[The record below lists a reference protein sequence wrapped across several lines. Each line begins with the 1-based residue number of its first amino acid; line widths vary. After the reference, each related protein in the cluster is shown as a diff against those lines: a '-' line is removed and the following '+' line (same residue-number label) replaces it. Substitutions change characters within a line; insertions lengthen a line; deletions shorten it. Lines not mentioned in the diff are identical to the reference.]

1 MLGGLV
7 TVRATP
13 RSARR
18 AHPEPGEPDAR
29 RTTRLART
37 VTYGLCGGLLL
48 LGIAQVE
55 VWPLSAFRLFSGV
68 RGPEATSWQVV
79 VVDSDGSERLL
90 DLAGMPDRVGLPHH
104 LLPRL
109 VDASPA
115 VREDVLETYVE
126 AAGAGTSAV
135 RVRVY
140 RVVSR
145 TSTEPDVANI
155 QLSRH
160 VAYEVGL
167 P

>member
-1 MLGGLV
+1 V
-7 TVRATP
+7 
-13 RSARR
+13 
-18 AHPEPGEPDAR
+18 
-29 RTTRLART
+29 
-37 VTYGLCGGLLL
+37 
-48 LGIAQVE
+48 
-55 VWPLSAFRLFSGV
+55 
-68 RGPEATSWQVV
+68 
-79 VVDSDGSERLL
+79 
-90 DLAGMPDRVGLPHH
+90 
-104 LLPRL
+104 LPRL
-109 VDASPA
+109 VDASPT